1 MCDMYAVPIN
11 FTVDKDQ
18 KKITNTFGGIVT
30 IIFVLATAFYMT
42 HSLTRMYDMDRTTFI
57 VSSNWYEGSPENPF
71 NLANYPDS
79 FNMIL
84 GTKNTSI
91 DWFDNPY
98 ISA

>member
-1 MCDMYAVPIN
+1 MYAVPIN
-11 FTVDKDQ
+11 FTVDQNQ

-30 IIFVLATAFYMT
+30 IIFGLATAFYMS
-42 HSLTRMYDMDRTTFI
+42 HSLVRMYDMDRTTFI
-57 VSSNWYEGSPENPF
+57 VSSNWSEASSENPY
-71 NLANYPDS
+71 NLSNYTDS
-79 FNMIL
+79 FNMII